1 MALTNWCTLSFGDLI
16 NQYKNIQSTLVVQV
30 KHLAS
35 RASLATP
42 GRFLLVQFQMSQ
54 VTQIGDSISNLI
66 SQVQSMI
73 NAAVRN
79 QKSTIKIE
87 VKTYGTT
94 T

>member
-30 KHLAS
+30 KQLAS

-73 NAAVRN
+73 NASVRN
-79 QKSTIKIE
+79 QKAQ
-87 VKTYGTT
+87 
-94 T
+94 

>member
-1 MALTNWCTLSFGDLI
+1 MALTNWCTLSFGSLI
-16 NQYKNIQSTLVVQV
+16 NQYKNIQSTLVKQV
-30 KHLAS
+30 KQLAS

-73 NAAVRN
+73 NASVRN
-79 QKSTIKIE
+79 QKAQ
-87 VKTYGTT
+87 
-94 T
+94 

>member
-1 MALTNWCTLSFGDLI
+1 MNIWCTLSFGSLI
-16 NQYKNIQSTLVVQV
+16 KQYQNIQSALVVQV
-30 KHLAS
+30 KQLAS

-73 NAAVRN
+73 NNAVRN
-79 QKSTIKIE
+79 QKSS
-87 VKTYGTT
+87 
-94 T
+94 

>member
-1 MALTNWCTLSFGDLI
+1 MISQWCTLSFGDLI
-16 NQYKNIQSTLVVQV
+16 NQYKNIQSQLVQQV
-30 KHLAS
+30 KALAS

-73 NAAVRN
+73 NNSVRN
-79 QKSTIKIE
+79 QKSS
-87 VKTYGTT
+87 
-94 T
+94 

>member
-1 MALTNWCTLSFGDLI
+1 MALTNWCTLSFGSLI
-16 NQYKNIQSTLVVQV
+16 NQYKNIQSQLVQQV
-30 KHLAS
+30 KQLAS

-73 NAAVRN
+73 NASVRN
-79 QKSTIKIE
+79 QKA
-87 VKTYGTT
+87 G
-94 T
+94 

>member
-1 MALTNWCTLSFGDLI
+1 MALTNWCTLSFGSLI
-16 NQYKNIQSTLVVQV
+16 NQYKNIQSQLVKQV
-30 KHLAS
+30 KQLAS

-73 NAAVRN
+73 NNAVRN
-79 QKSTIKIE
+79 QKSS
-87 VKTYGTT
+87 
-94 T
+94 

>member
-1 MALTNWCTLSFGDLI
+1 MALTNWCTLSFGSLI
-16 NQYKNIQSTLVVQV
+16 NQYKNIQSQLVQQV
-30 KHLAS
+30 KQLAS

-73 NAAVRN
+73 NNSVRN
-79 QKSTIKIE
+79 QKSS
-87 VKTYGTT
+87 
-94 T
+94 

>member
-1 MALTNWCTLSFGDLI
+1 MALTNWCTLSFGSLI
-16 NQYKNIQSTLVVQV
+16 NQYKNIQSQLVQQV
-30 KHLAS
+30 KALAS

-73 NAAVRN
+73 NNAVRN
-79 QKSTIKIE
+79 QKSS
-87 VKTYGTT
+87 
-94 T
+94 

>member
-1 MALTNWCTLSFGDLI
+1 MVLNNWCTLSFGDLI
-16 NQYKNIQSTLVVQV
+16 NQYKNIQSQLMQQV
-30 KHLAS
+30 KELAS

-73 NAAVRN
+73 NNAVRN
-79 QKSTIKIE
+79 QKSS
-87 VKTYGTT
+87 
-94 T
+94 